1 MWLGTTFSFSV
12 SGILFPF
19 LDLISTMT
27 TCRHT
32 HTHTHTHTETLDDS
46 DLKGKGSGN
55 PVEENKE
62 RGIESE
68 GMVDIKEARAS

>member
-1 MWLGTTFSFSV
+1 MQ
-12 SGILFPF
+12 
-19 LDLISTMT
+19 
-27 TCRHT
+27 T

-46 DLKGKGSGN
+46 DLKGKGSGK

>member
-32 HTHTHTHTETLDDS
+32 HTHTETLDDS

-68 GMVDIKEARAS
+68 EMVDIKEARAS

>member
-32 HTHTHTHTETLDDS
+32 HTHTETLDDS
-46 DLKGKGSGN
+46 DLKGKGSGK

-68 GMVDIKEARAS
+68 EMVDIKEARAS